1 MAIRPA
7 YPDAG
12 TLSRRWKEGVQ
23 QAGDKWVEGIQNPRA
38 DAKAEAI
45 KANATYK
52 AQVQKSIAEDR
63 WVKGIQASDPNEALA
78 TAIAVGASGYA
89 QGALARAAKH
99 ERVMAR
105 VAPLMATAVSAV
117 RNMPAVT
124 DADREARAIAMIRG
138 GRDVGRKLK
147 GG

>member
-12 TLSRRWKEGVQ
+12 TLSRRWKDGVQ
-23 QAGDKWVEGIQNPRA
+23 QAGEKWVEGIQNPRA

-52 AQVQKSIAEDR
+52 AQVTKSITEDR
-63 WVKGIQASDPNEALA
+63 WLKGVQAIDPNEAIA
-78 TAIAVGASGYA
+78 TAVAVGASGYTA
-89 QGALARAAKH
+89 GALARGAKH
-99 ERVMAR
+99 ERVMGK
-105 VAPLMATAVSAV
+105 VAPLMATAVQTV

-124 DADREARAIAMIRG
+124 DADREARAVAMIRA

>member
-38 DAKAEAI
+38 DAKQEAI

-52 AQVQKSIAEDR
+52 AQMQKAIAEDA
-63 WVKGIQASDPNEALA
+63 WVKGVQASDPNEAIA
-78 TAIAVGASGYA
+78 TAVAVGASGYTS
-89 QGALARAAKH
+89 GALARGAKH
-99 ERVMAR
+99 ERVMGK
-105 VAPLMATAVSAV
+105 VVPLMQAAVTAVRA
-117 RNMPAVT
+117 MPSVT
-124 DADREARAIAMIRG
+124 DADREARAVAMIRA
-138 GRDVGRKLK
+138 GRDVGKKLV
-147 GG
+147 GR

>member
-23 QAGDKWVEGIQNPRA
+23 QAGEKWVEGVQNPRA
-38 DAKAEAI
+38 DFKTEAV

-52 AQVQKSIAEDR
+52 AAVTKAVAEDK
-63 WVKGIQASDPNEALA
+63 WVKGINAIDPNEAIA
-78 TAIAVGASGYA
+78 TAVAVGASGYTA
-89 QGALARAAKH
+89 GALARGAKH
-99 ERVMAR
+99 ERIMGK
-105 VAPLMATAVSAV
+105 VAPLMATAVQTV

-124 DADREARAIAMIRG
+124 DADRENRAVAMIRA

>member
-52 AQVQKSIAEDR
+52 AQIAKSIAEDR
-63 WVKGIQASDPNEALA
+63 WVKGVQASDPNEAIA
-78 TAIAVGASGYA
+78 TALAVGASGYTA
-89 QGALARAAKH
+89 GALARGAKH
-99 ERVMAR
+99 ERVMSR
-105 VAPLMATAVSAV
+105 VAPLMASAVSAV
-117 RNMPAVT
+117 RNMPSVT
-124 DADREARAIAMIRG
+124 DADREARAVAMIRG

>member
-38 DAKAEAI
+38 DAKQEAI

-52 AQVQKSIAEDR
+52 ASMAKSIAEDR
-63 WVKGIQASDPNEALA
+63 FLRGVQASDPNEAIA
-78 TAIAVGASGYA
+78 TAVAVGASGYTA
-89 QGALARAAKH
+89 GALARSAKH
-99 ERVMAR
+99 ERVMNK
-105 VAPLMATAVSAV
+105 VAPLMAAAVSAV
-117 RNMPAVT
+117 RAMPAVT
-124 DADREARAIAMIRG
+124 DADREARAVAMIRN
-138 GRDVGRKLK
+138 GREVGRKLR

>member
-23 QAGDKWVEGIQNPRA
+23 QAGEKWVEGIQNPRA
-38 DAKAEAI
+38 DAKQEAI

-52 AQVQKSIAEDR
+52 ASMAKSIAEDR
-63 WVKGIQASDPNEALA
+63 FLKGVQASDPNEAIA
-78 TAIAVGASGYA
+78 TAVAVGASGYT
-89 QGALARAAKH
+89 QGALARGAKH
-99 ERVMAR
+99 ERIMGK
-105 VAPLMATAVSAV
+105 VAPLMASAV
-117 RNMPAVT
+117 GAVRAMPAVT

-138 GRDVGRKLK
+138 GREVGRKLK